1 MAMLLAAGGMTSCG
15 DDDTPTK
22 PNYNP
27 PTSNTDQPSNTEN
40 NDDNYDDVV
49 LGTGGLKTFLNHKKH
64 PIFKVSAA
72 LDVNEFHNNKNGLR
86 DIIKDN
92 FEEIVAGNAMK
103 YSSCVNDN
111 GDMDFS
117 RVKQFVSDA
126 RGAGVSI
133 YGHTLAWH
141 SQQRPKYLL
150 TLDKDELVAAMESWI
165 AGSMEAT
172 DGYVKAW
179 DVVNEPISGKDVDGD
194 GIFEL
199 QSTKVNNQDDATNV
213 NNNVFYWQEYMGDL
227 EYVRNAVMFARQNF
241 KGNPEDLKLFVN
253 DYNLESDWDDN
264 KKLKSLI
271 KWIEKWE
278 ADGVTKID
286 GIGTQMHISCF
297 EDAGIQKGIEEHIVK
312 MFRLMA
318 ATGKLVRIS
327 ELDMGYIRGS
337 QRWNVPSVQ
346 TPNMTEAEHK
356 KMADFYQFIVKKYL
370 EIIPK
375 DQQYGIC
382 QWCLTDAPAEPS
394 YVWRR
399 GEPVGLWTENFAERK
414 VTYDGFA
421 AGLSEQ

>member
-1 MAMLLAAGGMTSCG
+1 
-15 DDDTPTK
+15 
-22 PNYNP
+22 
-27 PTSNTDQPSNTEN
+27 
-40 NDDNYDDVV
+40 
-49 LGTGGLKTFLNHKKH
+49 
-64 PIFKVSAA
+64 
-72 LDVNEFHNNKNGLR
+72 
-86 DIIKDN
+86 
-92 FEEIVAGNAMK
+92 
-103 YSSCVNDN
+103 
-111 GDMDFS
+111 
-117 RVKQFVSDA
+117 
-126 RGAGVSI
+126 
-133 YGHTLAWH
+133 
-141 SQQRPKYLL
+141 
-150 TLDKDELVAAMESWI
+150 
-165 AGSMEAT
+165 
-172 DGYVKAW
+172 
-179 DVVNEPISGKDVDGD
+179 
-194 GIFEL
+194 
-199 QSTKVNNQDDATNV
+199 
-213 NNNVFYWQEYMGDL
+213 MGDL